1 MNEND
6 KKLRDSL
13 QLYNNI
19 FRRNEGASTNT
30 LLKLRSILVNWLKD
44 SDQDL
49 VYTKFMTE
57 KKIKYL
63 YKNKEKMENRI
74 KILENELNIIQKRKD
89 ELNNILGDLYVNYD
103 EDELKEDISRFEKS
117 HEVKSGKKTKTAE
130 KLEEMKKM
138 LPYVFEN
145 TKIKEKE
152 IPKLNEKKELEKII
166 KSTNQTLIFLSNYYK
181 NIKKKI
187 NSEK

>member
-30 LLKLRSILVNWLKD
+30 LLKLRAILVNWLKD

-74 KILENELNIIQKRKD
+74 KILKNELNIIQKRKD

-166 KSTNQTLIFLSNYYK
+166 KSTNQPLIFLSNYYK